1 MKRQHVFH
9 YFLTG
14 LAVAS
19 LSLSGCGKAP
29 QKAAPKAP
37 KVTVAPPEE
46 KPVLEYED
54 LPGRV
59 EAIETVEVKARVTGL
74 INKIH
79 FKEGTEVK
87 QGDPLYS
94 IDPRE
99 YQAEVDS
106 AAAALQQ
113 AQARFQQSRSDF
125 ERAQQLSK
133 QTAISRQEL
142 ETKGSDMMGAEAGVR
157 LAQANLEKAK
167 LNLEYTQITAPISG
181 KIGETAVTDG
191 NLVKDGD
198 TLTSIISQDPIYVTF
213 EVPERLILRW
223 DKAVKEAAGDG
234 FAAKALV
241 SVGLLNETGF
251 PREGRLDFTD
261 NELNVGTGTLRMRA
275 VLPNEDRRL
284 RVGLYARVRVSLDK
298 ARNGL
303 LVPERAVGMD
313 QGQRFIYVV
322 GEGNKAEYRRVQV
335 GQLYEGQRAI
345 TDGLKSGERVVVEG
359 HLSLRPGIVVEP
371 TEASAQ

>member
-1 MKRQHVFH
+1 MKRQQVFH

-14 LAVAS
+14 LAVTA
-19 LSLSGCGKAP
+19 LSLTGCGKAP

-37 KVTVAPPEE
+37 KVTVMPPDE

-54 LPGRV
+54 LPGRI

-106 AAAALQQ
+106 AAAGVQQ
-113 AQARFQQSRSDF
+113 AQAKYQQTKSDF

-142 ETKGSDMMGAEAGVR
+142 ETKGSDMLGGEAGVR
-157 LAQANLEKAK
+157 LAQANLIRAQ

-198 TLTSIISQDPIYVTF
+198 TLTSIISQDPIYVSF

-241 SVGLLNETGF
+241 NVGLLNETGF
-251 PREGRLDFTD
+251 PREGRLDFTN

-322 GEGNKAEYRRVQV
+322 GEGNKAEYRRVMV

-359 HLSLRPGIVVEP
+359 HLSLRPGIVVDP
-371 TEASAQ
+371 TDASAQ